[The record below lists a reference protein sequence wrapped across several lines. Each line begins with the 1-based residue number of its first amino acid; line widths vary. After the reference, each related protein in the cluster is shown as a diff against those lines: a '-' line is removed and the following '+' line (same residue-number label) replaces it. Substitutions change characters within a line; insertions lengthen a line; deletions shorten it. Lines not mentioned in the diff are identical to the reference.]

1 MQKLNVPETTWRKFE
16 ASNLDKLLTK
26 LRVGFFN
33 RLLRKNRLSMHISYV
48 AYTDLCKI
56 CTGFILSV
64 LAITLKILCLAKE
77 FYQYQF
83 IIISMFLLC

>member
-26 LRVGFFN
+26 LRVVFFN

-56 CTGFILSV
+56 CTG
-64 LAITLKILCLAKE
+64 LCLAKE

-83 IIISMFLLC
+83 IIISLFLLC